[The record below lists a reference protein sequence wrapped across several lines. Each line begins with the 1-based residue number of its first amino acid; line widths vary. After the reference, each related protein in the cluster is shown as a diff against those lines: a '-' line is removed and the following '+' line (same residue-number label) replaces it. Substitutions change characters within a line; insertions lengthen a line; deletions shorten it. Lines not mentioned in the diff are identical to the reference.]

1 MKYLHPDNKDKEDK
15 DWRLPENREQGFL
28 LWLDWRLTYND
39 LDHYMPAN
47 TYRDATGD
55 KSPTKKPMTEE
66 QALWYSLIFGCT
78 YQTEMAWAI
87 YWNFPN
93 LLEIDYKE
101 INEWNVQY
109 LDKQRY
115 ARDTKYNKGRIAEQV
130 KSMQELIMPY
140 GSIRAWVDNQLVDDP
155 NKSFF
160 NMFDE
165 AQKIYK
171 YGRMTTWL
179 FCQSLKETAN
189 IPLEPSTMLATDR
202 SNWSVRSGLCYL
214 KGWDNL
220 LESKGAKLSSDDMEN
235 VHREEKNIYAKA
247 KDNLSGKNSKI
258 LTNFLLESH
267 LCQYKKLML
276 GGDYG
281 GHSSGDHYSRGLY
294 LKEKWTNVVNYD
306 AFFEDA
312 VAKHHP
318 IVQKKRESLALRNLC
333 KKTGQMINL
342 HEDYPFMPDMYK
354 ETGMNPNW
362 FYERGAYEKE
372 AVKCIDAYQAKM
384 AGQPKGLEVF
394 YN

>member
-1 MKYLHPDNKDKEDK
+1 MKYLHTDNKDKEYV
-15 DWRLPENREQGFL
+15 DWRLPENREKGFL

-39 LDHYMPAN
+39 LDHYMTAN
-47 TYRDATGD
+47 IFRDATGD

-66 QALWYSLIFGCT
+66 QRLWYCLIFGCT

-93 LLEIDYKE
+93 LLEIDLQE
-101 INEWNVQY
+101 LEEWNVEH

-130 KSMQELIMPY
+130 RSMQQLIMPY
-140 GSIRAWVDNQLVDDP
+140 GSIKAWVDNQLRDNP
-155 NKSFF
+155 SESFF
-160 NMFDE
+160 NMYEE
-165 AQKIYK
+165 AQKIHK

-179 FCQSLKETAN
+179 FCQALKETAEV
-189 IPLEPSTMLATDR
+189 PLEPDTMLATDK

-220 LESKGAKLSSDDMEN
+220 IEAKGAKLGKDDMLN
-235 VHREEKNIYAKA
+235 VAEAEKYIFAKA
-247 KDNLSGKNSKI
+247 KDNVSPENSKV

-281 GHSSGDHYSRGLY
+281 GHSSGDHYSRGSF
-294 LKEKWTNVVNYD
+294 LKEKWEGIVNYD

-312 VAKHHP
+312 ITKHHP
-318 IVQKKRESLALRNLC
+318 LVQKKRESLALRDLC

-342 HEDYPFMPDMYK
+342 HQDYDFMPDMYK
-354 ETGMNPNW
+354 ETGMDPNW
-362 FYERGAYEKE
+362 FYNKGAYEKE
-372 AVKCIDAYQAKM
+372 AVKCIDAYQLKM
-384 AGQPKGLEVF
+384 SEEKFGLEVYF
-394 YN
+394 